1 MVSLKDIMSR
11 KVTFSPPTSPRDASP
26 TFLKRYLADPLGG
39 DAASRM
45 NYRVMRDEEDASPEF
60 TKKPVCSVPDPPA
73 VQPTVKSK
81 PFFKHPTLAAM
92 AGVINK
98 LRNKNKPPITQQAPG
113 WTSSGSFINKPTRG
127 WLHNDDT
134 LKDGGV
140 CYGVKYM
147 GCMEIKQSMRTLH
160 FETRTQV
167 TREAICRVCESVGI
181 KLGNRKR
188 KVSKDLTKI
197 LGSSPNLQ
205 FSNSNINLTIT
216 TVALNLLIMETGEVI
231 ANHHMQSI
239 SFASGGDPETQ
250 DYVAYVAKDP
260 VNSRACHVLHCPGG
274 LAQDVITTIG
284 QAFELRFKDFLKNPP
299 KAVSAPDRLED
310 PIFEEGES
318 AWGDDPEYYNEIPGK
333 LPPTGG
339 VPPPLPAGPPPGHYQ
354 SPSNLQASDGV
365 YSSVKD
371 APRRGPGPTYDNK
384 ASADNLIDFTA
395 ETPTAPVYDN
405 PLHEPAGRG
414 PLISHGN
421 NLPPEVSQPRSE
433 VSLFDDPTYDN
444 SRMENRPAQPA
455 PMGAQQPHRPPPPLP
470 QDPFNMGPFDAG
482 LQQDPLSA
490 PNPPQ
495 DSPPH
500 PLYEEEWFH
509 GPMTRKQAEELLE
522 EDGDFLVRES
532 TTSQG
537 QYVLSGMQEGR
548 VKHLLLVDPQGV
560 VRTKDRT
567 FDSVSHL
574 ISYHRD
580 NQLPIISAGSAVRLL
595 HPVLNSNSLMLTSP
609 C

>member
-1 MVSLKDIMSR
+1 
-11 KVTFSPPTSPRDASP
+11 
-26 TFLKRYLADPLGG
+26 
-39 DAASRM
+39 
-45 NYRVMRDEEDASPEF
+45 
-60 TKKPVCSVPDPPA
+60 
-73 VQPTVKSK
+73 
-81 PFFKHPTLAAM
+81 M

-98 LRNKNKPPITQQAPG
+98 LRNKNKPAITQQAPG

-167 TREAICRVCESVGI
+167 TREAICRVCESVGV

-197 LGSSPNLQ
+197 LGASPNLQ

-216 TVALNLLIMETGEVI
+216 TVALNLLIMESGEVI

-339 VPPPLPAGPPPGHYQ
+339 MPPPLPAGPPPGHYQ
-354 SPSNLQASDGV
+354 APSNLQASDGV

-371 APRRGPGPTYDNK
+371 APSRPGPTYDNK

-405 PLHEPAGRG
+405 PLHER
-414 PLISHGN
+414 
-421 NLPPEVSQPRSE
+421 
-433 VSLFDDPTYDN
+433 
-444 SRMENRPAQPA
+444 
-455 PMGAQQPHRPPPPLP
+455 
-470 QDPFNMGPFDAG
+470 PFDAG
-482 LQQDPLSA
+482 LQQDPT
-490 PNPPQ
+490 
-495 DSPPH
+495 SPPH
-500 PLYEEEWFH
+500 PLYQEEWFH

-548 VKHLLLVDPQGV
+548 VKHLLLVDPQGI

-567 FDSVSHL
+567 FESVSHL